1 MTTPSSS
8 PIADAMRDFIRLE
21 SAGGILL
28 LCAAVLAMLVANSPL
43 ASHYNGFLDTT
54 IAVQVGALEIRK
66 PLLLWVNDGLMAVFF
81 FLVGLEIKREVLEG
95 ELSSVSQVILPG
107 VGAIGGMV
115 VPAGIYAWLNWGNPV
130 AMDGWA
136 VPVATDIAFALALL
150 GAFGARVP
158 IALKIFLLTLA
169 IFDDLAAI
177 VIIAVFYSAD
187 LSMTALMIASSALLV
202 AVLMNRLGVVH
213 TPAYILLGTVLW
225 IAVLK
230 SGVHATLAGVLIAF
244 CIPMRDPEGH
254 SPLRELEHDL
264 HGTVAF
270 AILPMFAF
278 ANAGLSLTGMSM
290 DTLAHPVTLG
300 VILGLLLG
308 KPLGIL
314 GFVGLAVATG
324 LAKLPRGV
332 NWGQLLGVGLT
343 CGIGFTMSL
352 FIAGLAFEHGS
363 GDYFAGDRL
372 GILVGSIASAVCAF
386 LVLSLCLPKQA
397 QE

>member
-1 MTTPSSS
+1 
-8 PIADAMRDFIRLE
+8 
-21 SAGGILL
+21 
-28 LCAAVLAMLVANSPL
+28 
-43 ASHYNGFLDTT
+43 
-54 IAVQVGALEIRK
+54 
-66 PLLLWVNDGLMAVFF
+66 
-81 FLVGLEIKREVLEG
+81 
-95 ELSSVSQVILPG
+95 
-107 VGAIGGMV
+107 
-115 VPAGIYAWLNWGNPV
+115 
-130 AMDGWA
+130 
-136 VPVATDIAFALALL
+136 
-150 GAFGARVP
+150 
-158 IALKIFLLTLA
+158 
-169 IFDDLAAI
+169 
-177 VIIAVFYSAD
+177 
-187 LSMTALMIASSALLV
+187 MIASSALLV